1 MPTKKKTSEGVCFVT
16 DYRQMMNKAVINLKP
31 SGIRRFFD
39 IASEMDNVISLSIG
53 EPDFTTPWHVR
64 QEGIRTLDDG
74 KTWYSPNRGFIELR
88 EEIGRFMKRH
98 YHLSYEPKTDILVT
112 VGGSEAIDLTL
123 RSLINPGDEV
133 LIPEPSF
140 VCYKPLTQMAGGVP
154 VIIETKKEDNF
165 RLTAEELQEKI
176 TPKTKLLVLP
186 FPNNPTG
193 AVMRRSDLEAIAKII
208 IENNIM
214 VLSDEIYGELT
225 YGDTKHVS
233 IAEIDGMKDRTI
245 VVNGFSKAYAMTG
258 WRLGFAAGPEEII
271 TQMTKLHQ
279 YGIMSAPTTSQ
290 YAAIEALKN
299 GDGDII
305 YMREE
310 YDMRRRLIV
319 DALNSM
325 GLKCFEPEGA
335 FYVFPCIAG
344 TGLSSEEFC
353 EKLLHTERVA
363 IVPGNAFGDCG
374 EGFARV
380 SYSYSI
386 KHITEA
392 MSRIEHF
399 IKSI

>member
-1 MPTKKKTSEGVCFVT
+1 MT
-16 DYRQMMNKAVINLKP
+16 DYRQMMNKAVISLQP

-64 QEGIRTLDDG
+64 QEGIRTLEDG

-88 EEIGRFMKRH
+88 EEICRFMKRH
-98 YHLSYEPKTDILVT
+98 YHLSYDSKTDILVT
-112 VGGSEAIDLTL
+112 VGGSEAIDLTI
-123 RSLINPGDEV
+123 RSLVNPGDEV

-140 VCYKPLTQMAGGVP
+140 VCYKPLTIMAGGVP
-154 VIIETKKEDNF
+154 VIIETKKDDSF
-165 RLTAEELQEKI
+165 RLTPEELREKI
-176 TPKTKLLVLP
+176 TPKTKLLILP

-193 AVMRRSDLEAIAKII
+193 AVMRRSDLEDIAKII

-245 VVNGFSKAYAMTG
+245 VVNGFSKAFAMTG
-258 WRLGFAAGPEEII
+258 WRLGFAAGPEDII
-271 TQMTKLHQ
+271 KQMTKLHQ

-299 GDGDII
+299 GDGDIT

-335 FYVFPCIAG
+335 FYVFPCISG

-353 EKLLHTERVA
+353 EKLLHSERVA

-374 EGFARV
+374 EGFTRV

-392 MSRIEHF
+392 LSRIEHF

>member
-1 MPTKKKTSEGVCFVT
+1 MT
-16 DYRQMMNKAVINLKP
+16 DYQQVLNKAVKDLKP

-64 QEGIRTLDDG
+64 QEGIRTLEDG

-88 EEIGRFMKRH
+88 EEICRFMKRH
-98 YHLSYEPKTDILVT
+98 YHLEYEPKTDILVT
-112 VGGSEAIDLTL
+112 VGGSEAIDLAI
-123 RSLINPGDEV
+123 RSLVNPGDEV

-140 VCYKPLTQMAGGVP
+140 VCYKPLTCMAQGVP

-165 RLTAEELQEKI
+165 RLTAEELREKI
-176 TPKTKLLVLP
+176 TAKTKLLILP

-193 AVMRRSDLEAIAKII
+193 AVMRRTDLEAVAQVVK
-208 IENNIM
+208 ENNLM

-233 IAEIDGMKDRTI
+233 IAEIDGMKERTI
-245 VVNGFSKAYAMTG
+245 VINGFSKAFAMTG
-258 WRLGFAAGPEEII
+258 WRLGFAAGPKEII
-271 TQMTKLHQ
+271 MQMTKLHQ
-279 YGIMSAPTTSQ
+279 YGIMSAPTMSQ
-290 YAAIEALKN
+290 YAAIEAMKN
-299 GDGDII
+299 GDDDIV
-305 YMREE
+305 YMREQ

-319 DALNSM
+319 NSFNDM
-325 GLKCFEPEGA
+325 GLTCFEPEGA
-335 FYVFPCIAG
+335 FYVFPCIKS
-344 TGLSSEEFC
+344 TGLSSEKFC
-353 EKLLHTERVA
+353 ENLLHAERVA
-363 IVPGNAFGDCG
+363 VVPGNAFGDCG

-392 MSRIEHF
+392 LSRIGHF
-399 IKSI
+399 LKTI